1 MLKSTTTL
9 GKIYNGGNEMGLL
22 FSRAGG
28 GPSRATL
35 AGSLWD
41 EPDPPNHIISAQGL
55 LHCKN
60 SKVETMQ
67 QPFEVWVSL
76 MLSVRYSDLAH
87 VT

>member
-1 MLKSTTTL
+1 MRVR
-9 GKIYNGGNEMGLL
+9 IP
-22 FSRAGG
+22 FSC
-28 GPSRATL
+28 TV
-35 AGSLWD
+35 
-41 EPDPPNHIISAQGL
+41 
-55 LHCKN
+55 KN